1 MELLI
6 EDGNG
11 RKHKNKLNELV
22 SKTNFSIAIATA
34 YLTDSQLLSSIKN
47 NQVNVRIL
55 TSIRGNDILSG
66 ATSLNALSAL
76 LGQKVNIRFLPTSP
90 KFHSKVYIFDDQ
102 QAIITSANLTHSAL
116 NRNVEVGVT
125 CGSRQTKELLNWFEE
140 SWRQAKPLTENII
153 ETLRDFEKQHER
165 SSKRRRNNELEL
177 EQQLND
183 ELGFDLTDSIFVKN
197 LENKKNYFFCNSDRR
212 NGNRTDSGG
221 YYHEELMLS
230 KGYALAWETYNY
242 ISHIKKVAAGDIIFL
257 YANRRGVIAIGE
269 ATGTAES
276 IVSSEKKLSKTA
288 LTTEWRVPV
297 KWFTPR
303 DNHLSVSI
311 LDHNIRATFLD
322 ISEEKYKNMR
332 EHVFNYFNLV
342 SAP

>member
-11 RKHKNKLNELV
+11 RKHEHKLNQFI
-22 SKTNFSIAIATA
+22 SATKFSVAIATA

-47 NQVNVRIL
+47 NQVNVRVL
-55 TSIRGNDILSG
+55 TSLRGNDILSG
-66 ATSLNALSAL
+66 ATSLDALGDLFA
-76 LGQKVNIRFLPTSP
+76 QNVDIRFLPSSP

-102 QAIITSANLTHSAL
+102 QAIISSANLTHSAL
-116 NRNVEVGVT
+116 YRNIEVGVT
-125 CGSRQTKELLNWFEE
+125 CDSDQTNELLSWFEGT
-140 SWRQAKPLTENII
+140 WQQAKPLTEDII
-153 ETLRDFEKQHER
+153 DTLRDFKKQHER
-165 SSKRRRNNELEL
+165 SANKRRNNELEF

-183 ELGFDLTDSIFVKN
+183 ELGFDLTDSTFVKN

-212 NGNRTDSGG
+212 NGNRTDTGG

-242 ISHIKKVAAGDIIFL
+242 ISHIQKVVAGDIIFL

-269 ATGTAES
+269 ATGAAES
-276 IVSSEKKLSKTA
+276 IVNPENKLSKTA

-303 DNHLSVSI
+303 DSQLSVGI
-311 LDHNIRATFLD
+311 LEHNIRATFLD
-322 ISEEKYKNMR
+322 ISEEKYKDMR
-332 EHVFNYFNLV
+332 NNIFNYFNRV
-342 SAP
+342 SAI